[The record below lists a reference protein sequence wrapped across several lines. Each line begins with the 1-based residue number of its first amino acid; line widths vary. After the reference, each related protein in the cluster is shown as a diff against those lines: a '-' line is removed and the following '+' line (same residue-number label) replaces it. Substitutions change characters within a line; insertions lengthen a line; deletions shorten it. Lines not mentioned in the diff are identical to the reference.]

1 MICFSS
7 FVVLIIEMELET
19 FKITVL
25 PLRQK
30 MLNFSRRLV
39 EDAADAED
47 VVQEAFIKLWYI
59 REKLDAYHSVEALAM
74 QVTKNL
80 SLDKIK
86 LRKPQGSELESV
98 TLISEAVSPD
108 EQLEQK
114 DAAECIRRLIAQ
126 LPTLQQTII
135 RMKDIEGYELAEI
148 AEITATPVENVRVNL
163 SRARKKIREQLMLRR
178 IIAFWGD
185 LSLCSRPHFAAL
197 RLLYLTLQATVQ
209 VAYLIINIIELQFS
223 PCTFLLPIRE
233 IFIPFPG
240 FSRYD
245 VPFTNHFLSS
255 FHCFFVGFPCFPLR
269 KCIAIPL
276 FHYATFCFRMSDLLN
291 TSVSGD
297 SSKTV
302 RLVIIVCT

>member
-30 MLNFSRRLV
+30 MLNFSQRLV
-39 EDAADAED
+39 EDTADAEDVVQDCMLTD

-98 TLISEAVSPD
+98 TLVSDAVSPD
-108 EQLEQK
+108 EQLEQR
-114 DAAECIRRLIAQ
+114 DAAECIRHLIAQ
-126 LPTLQQTII
+126 LPALQQTII
-135 RMKDIEGYELAEI
+135 RMKDVEGYELAEI

-163 SRARKKIREQLMLRR
+163 SRARKKIREQ
-178 IIAFWGD
+178 F
-185 LSLCSRPHFAAL
+185 
-197 RLLYLTLQATVQ
+197 LQ
-209 VAYLIINIIELQFS
+209 
-223 PCTFLLPIRE
+223 
-233 IFIPFPG
+233 
-240 FSRYD
+240 
-245 VPFTNHFLSS
+245 
-255 FHCFFVGFPCFPLR
+255 
-269 KCIAIPL
+269 
-276 FHYATFCFRMSDLLN
+276 LN
-291 TSVSGD
+291 KQEKWT
-297 SSKTV
+297 
-302 RLVIIVCT
+302 

>member
-98 TLISEAVSPD
+98 TLIG
-108 EQLEQK
+108 
-114 DAAECIRRLIAQ
+114 CRRVH
-126 LPTLQQTII
+126 
-135 RMKDIEGYELAEI
+135 
-148 AEITATPVENVRVNL
+148 TALDRPV
-163 SRARKKIREQLMLRR
+163 A
-178 IIAFWGD
+178 
-185 LSLCSRPHFAAL
+185 HFAANHYPDEGYR
-197 RLLYLTLQATVQ
+197 RL
-209 VAYLIINIIELQFS
+209 
-223 PCTFLLPIRE
+223 
-233 IFIPFPG
+233 
-240 FSRYD
+240 
-245 VPFTNHFLSS
+245 
-255 FHCFFVGFPCFPLR
+255 
-269 KCIAIPL
+269 
-276 FHYATFCFRMSDLLN
+276 
-291 TSVSGD
+291 
-297 SSKTV
+297 
-302 RLVIIVCT
+302 

>member
-108 EQLEQK
+108 EQLVH
-114 DAAECIRRLIAQ
+114 
-126 LPTLQQTII
+126 
-135 RMKDIEGYELAEI
+135 
-148 AEITATPVENVRVNL
+148 TALDRPV
-163 SRARKKIREQLMLRR
+163 A
-178 IIAFWGD
+178 
-185 LSLCSRPHFAAL
+185 HFAANHYPDEGYR
-197 RLLYLTLQATVQ
+197 RL
-209 VAYLIINIIELQFS
+209 
-223 PCTFLLPIRE
+223 
-233 IFIPFPG
+233 
-240 FSRYD
+240 
-245 VPFTNHFLSS
+245 
-255 FHCFFVGFPCFPLR
+255 
-269 KCIAIPL
+269 
-276 FHYATFCFRMSDLLN
+276 
-291 TSVSGD
+291 
-297 SSKTV
+297 
-302 RLVIIVCT
+302 

>member
-98 TLISEAVSPD
+98 SEAVSPD

-163 SRARKKIREQLMLRR
+163 SRARKKIREQ
-178 IIAFWGD
+178 F
-185 LSLCSRPHFAAL
+185 
-197 RLLYLTLQATVQ
+197 LQ
-209 VAYLIINIIELQFS
+209 
-223 PCTFLLPIRE
+223 
-233 IFIPFPG
+233 
-240 FSRYD
+240 
-245 VPFTNHFLSS
+245 
-255 FHCFFVGFPCFPLR
+255 
-269 KCIAIPL
+269 
-276 FHYATFCFRMSDLLN
+276 LN
-291 TSVSGD
+291 KQEKWT
-297 SSKTV
+297 
-302 RLVIIVCT
+302 

>member
-114 DAAECIRRLIAQ
+114 DAECIRRLIAQ

-163 SRARKKIREQLMLRR
+163 SRARKKIREQ
-178 IIAFWGD
+178 F
-185 LSLCSRPHFAAL
+185 
-197 RLLYLTLQATVQ
+197 LQ
-209 VAYLIINIIELQFS
+209 
-223 PCTFLLPIRE
+223 
-233 IFIPFPG
+233 
-240 FSRYD
+240 
-245 VPFTNHFLSS
+245 
-255 FHCFFVGFPCFPLR
+255 
-269 KCIAIPL
+269 
-276 FHYATFCFRMSDLLN
+276 LN
-291 TSVSGD
+291 KQEKWT
-297 SSKTV
+297 
-302 RLVIIVCT
+302 

>member
-30 MLNFSRRLV
+30 MLNFSQRLV
-39 EDAADAED
+39 EDTADAED

-98 TLISEAVSPD
+98 TLVSDAVSPD
-108 EQLEQK
+108 EQLEQGS
-114 DAAECIRRLIAQ
+114 RRMHTALD
-126 LPTLQQTII
+126 LPSCPLCSKTII
-135 RMKDIEGYELAEI
+135 RMKDVEGYELAEI

-163 SRARKKIREQLMLRR
+163 SRARKKIREQ
-178 IIAFWGD
+178 F
-185 LSLCSRPHFAAL
+185 
-197 RLLYLTLQATVQ
+197 LQ
-209 VAYLIINIIELQFS
+209 
-223 PCTFLLPIRE
+223 
-233 IFIPFPG
+233 
-240 FSRYD
+240 
-245 VPFTNHFLSS
+245 
-255 FHCFFVGFPCFPLR
+255 
-269 KCIAIPL
+269 
-276 FHYATFCFRMSDLLN
+276 LN
-291 TSVSGD
+291 KQEKWT
-297 SSKTV
+297 
-302 RLVIIVCT
+302 

>member
-98 TLISEAVSPD
+98 TLRAEAVSPD
-108 EQLEQK
+108 EQLE
-114 DAAECIRRLIAQ
+114 
-126 LPTLQQTII
+126 
-135 RMKDIEGYELAEI
+135 
-148 AEITATPVENVRVNL
+148 
-163 SRARKKIREQLMLRR
+163 
-178 IIAFWGD
+178 
-185 LSLCSRPHFAAL
+185 
-197 RLLYLTLQATVQ
+197 
-209 VAYLIINIIELQFS
+209 
-223 PCTFLLPIRE
+223 
-233 IFIPFPG
+233 
-240 FSRYD
+240 
-245 VPFTNHFLSS
+245 
-255 FHCFFVGFPCFPLR
+255 
-269 KCIAIPL
+269 
-276 FHYATFCFRMSDLLN
+276 
-291 TSVSGD
+291 
-297 SSKTV
+297 
-302 RLVIIVCT
+302 

>member
-30 MLNFSRRLV
+30 MLNFSQRLV
-39 EDAADAED
+39 EDTAEAED

-98 TLISEAVSPD
+98 TLVR
-108 EQLEQK
+108 
-114 DAAECIRRLIAQ
+114 DAAECIRHLIAQ
-126 LPTLQQTII
+126 LPALQQTII
-135 RMKDIEGYELAEI
+135 RMKDVEGYELAEI

-163 SRARKKIREQLMLRR
+163 SRARKKIREQ
-178 IIAFWGD
+178 F
-185 LSLCSRPHFAAL
+185 
-197 RLLYLTLQATVQ
+197 LQ
-209 VAYLIINIIELQFS
+209 
-223 PCTFLLPIRE
+223 
-233 IFIPFPG
+233 
-240 FSRYD
+240 
-245 VPFTNHFLSS
+245 
-255 FHCFFVGFPCFPLR
+255 
-269 KCIAIPL
+269 
-276 FHYATFCFRMSDLLN
+276 LN
-291 TSVSGD
+291 KQEKWT
-297 SSKTV
+297 
-302 RLVIIVCT
+302 

>member
-86 LRKPQGSELESV
+86 LRK
-98 TLISEAVSPD
+98 ISEAVSPD

-163 SRARKKIREQLMLRR
+163 SRARKKIREQ
-178 IIAFWGD
+178 F
-185 LSLCSRPHFAAL
+185 
-197 RLLYLTLQATVQ
+197 LQ
-209 VAYLIINIIELQFS
+209 
-223 PCTFLLPIRE
+223 
-233 IFIPFPG
+233 
-240 FSRYD
+240 
-245 VPFTNHFLSS
+245 
-255 FHCFFVGFPCFPLR
+255 
-269 KCIAIPL
+269 
-276 FHYATFCFRMSDLLN
+276 LN
-291 TSVSGD
+291 KQEKWT
-297 SSKTV
+297 
-302 RLVIIVCT
+302 

>member
-1 MICFSS
+1 M
-7 FVVLIIEMELET
+7 LRRII
-19 FKITVL
+19 
-25 PLRQK
+25 
-30 MLNFSRRLV
+30 
-39 EDAADAED
+39 
-47 VVQEAFIKLWYI
+47 AFLG
-59 REKLDAYHSVEALAM
+59 D
-74 QVTKNL
+74 L
-80 SLDKIK
+80 SLCSRPHFAA
-86 LRKPQGSELESV
+86 LRL
-98 TLISEAVSPD
+98 LY
-108 EQLEQK
+108 L
-114 DAAECIRRLIAQ
+114 
-126 LPTLQQTII
+126 TLQ
-135 RMKDIEGYELAEI
+135 
-148 AEITATPVENVRVNL
+148 ATVQV
-163 SRARKKIREQLMLRR
+163 AYLMLRR
-178 IIAFWGD
+178 IIAFLGD

>member
-47 VVQEAFIKLWYI
+47 VVQEAFIKRWYI

-86 LRKPQGSELESV
+86 L
-98 TLISEAVSPD
+98 SEAVSPD

-163 SRARKKIREQLMLRR
+163 SRARKKIREQ
-178 IIAFWGD
+178 F
-185 LSLCSRPHFAAL
+185 
-197 RLLYLTLQATVQ
+197 LQ
-209 VAYLIINIIELQFS
+209 
-223 PCTFLLPIRE
+223 
-233 IFIPFPG
+233 
-240 FSRYD
+240 
-245 VPFTNHFLSS
+245 
-255 FHCFFVGFPCFPLR
+255 
-269 KCIAIPL
+269 
-276 FHYATFCFRMSDLLN
+276 LN
-291 TSVSGD
+291 KQEKWT
-297 SSKTV
+297 
-302 RLVIIVCT
+302 

>member
-86 LRKPQGSELESV
+86 LRKPQGERYIDIGSGKPGR
-98 TLISEAVSPD
+98 TTGA
-108 EQLEQK
+108 K
-114 DAAECIRRLIAQ
+114 GCRRVH
-126 LPTLQQTII
+126 
-135 RMKDIEGYELAEI
+135 
-148 AEITATPVENVRVNL
+148 TALDRPV
-163 SRARKKIREQLMLRR
+163 A
-178 IIAFWGD
+178 
-185 LSLCSRPHFAAL
+185 HFAANHYPDEGYR
-197 RLLYLTLQATVQ
+197 RL
-209 VAYLIINIIELQFS
+209 
-223 PCTFLLPIRE
+223 
-233 IFIPFPG
+233 
-240 FSRYD
+240 
-245 VPFTNHFLSS
+245 
-255 FHCFFVGFPCFPLR
+255 
-269 KCIAIPL
+269 
-276 FHYATFCFRMSDLLN
+276 
-291 TSVSGD
+291 
-297 SSKTV
+297 
-302 RLVIIVCT
+302 

>member
-74 QVTKNL
+74 QVTKN
-80 SLDKIK
+80 KIK

-163 SRARKKIREQLMLRR
+163 SRARKKIREQ
-178 IIAFWGD
+178 F
-185 LSLCSRPHFAAL
+185 
-197 RLLYLTLQATVQ
+197 LQ
-209 VAYLIINIIELQFS
+209 
-223 PCTFLLPIRE
+223 
-233 IFIPFPG
+233 
-240 FSRYD
+240 
-245 VPFTNHFLSS
+245 
-255 FHCFFVGFPCFPLR
+255 
-269 KCIAIPL
+269 
-276 FHYATFCFRMSDLLN
+276 LN
-291 TSVSGD
+291 KQEKWT
-297 SSKTV
+297 
-302 RLVIIVCT
+302 

>member
-86 LRKPQGSELESV
+86 LRKPQGSDLESV

-114 DAAECIRRLIAQ
+114 DAAECIRCLIAQ

-163 SRARKKIREQLMLRR
+163 SRARKRIREQ
-178 IIAFWGD
+178 F
-185 LSLCSRPHFAAL
+185 
-197 RLLYLTLQATVQ
+197 LQ
-209 VAYLIINIIELQFS
+209 
-223 PCTFLLPIRE
+223 
-233 IFIPFPG
+233 
-240 FSRYD
+240 
-245 VPFTNHFLSS
+245 
-255 FHCFFVGFPCFPLR
+255 
-269 KCIAIPL
+269 
-276 FHYATFCFRMSDLLN
+276 LN
-291 TSVSGD
+291 KQEKWT
-297 SSKTV
+297 
-302 RLVIIVCT
+302 